1 MNGDESHAGGGPMTI
16 VAAGNQPIPPQPTI
30 PVNRYA
36 QRSTDT
42 PASATT
48 RHNRHDI

>member
-1 MNGDESHAGGGPMTI
+1 MKGDESYADGEPTTS

-30 PVNRYA
+30 PVNRHA

-42 PASATT
+42 PVSATT
-48 RHNRHDI
+48 RRNRHCI